1 MTERNMPA
9 RTVRAILALPIIVWA
24 LTADSRARAAW
35 HKEFRTLDLSF
46 ETEHLSPLANHARGK
61 VHAFFVGP
69 TDLSLGHVREIVQRG
84 DFEAECHVAQKASF
98 GSARLT
104 TATVKEFLGKLN
116 EADPEVLVLVS
127 IDCDRGLS
135 WEVVS
140 ALFARVR
147 EGMGLVVMARDPD
160 LKDQGTIAGLLADG
174 GKEFVA
180 GDLDEDLMELEGVE
194 EAAPPLPS
202 VAYAAPAVQ
211 RYVYGKGR
219 VLVLV
224 CPTWNTYR
232 GGDDAVL
239 GRDWNSVQVGGRRQ
253 RIEEFRWRGFE
264 YGYARL
270 AQLVRWAAARESA
283 LMITQATVDAARG
296 PLRVTIHNATDQ
308 PVAGTLSWVA
318 RTRRWFVRAQ
328 GEGKVT
334 VPAGESEHRLEA
346 EAPLPAGPAALEV
359 QFRDPQNRVLAFGS
373 AGVHVPGSRL
383 TVRPDPKY
391 RLPGG
396 SAPSVVVTVQ
406 NAGQGGVLET
416 RVIDGYDRVVFERTE
431 RVGAGAKEVTRS
443 YRLQGLRPLTAYHEV
458 AALLRTAARPAGHV
472 LAEAGAD
479 LFLLPGEQPYNRKF
493 CLGVYGAPAP
503 SALYR
508 QAIVPST
515 ASMGFSLFSHS
526 ACDPL
531 VYKHGEGKAES
542 AYWCDREK
550 SPFCAWD
557 DKEMRQTGVIAEPCL
572 PLFPTAEQQ
581 ARRCERLKEEVTR
594 EMATGAF
601 NFRIAGERGLAPN
614 FDRSEQTLA
623 GFREWLKKRYANIG
637 ELNRVWEREFK
648 SFDEVTPAWQ
658 PTGEQVHAPSGNIAA
673 WLEFRLCMSEF
684 IGEYHIK
691 APHDCAKAVDPR
703 ITLGESGVYTP
714 NDHRRAYP
722 VDWSRY
728 AKYYDDIRLYN
739 MYHEGVMGEW
749 FRAFAPGSDFHNWAG
764 YGMREIAPSRRL
776 HPWLQL
782 FAGGRACWYY
792 SMVDLCNYGVI
803 TCDGRP
809 FPAYEVLAREEFPDL
824 TGGIDRLLMA
834 SKSSD
839 DKIAI
844 AYSWPSI
851 LSDWLAMARHPR
863 RILAALGY
871 QHQWFTM
878 DQIAEGALEKQGYRL
893 LILSYVSCM
902 SREHAQ
908 GVRRFVEQ
916 GGTLLAIGHCGFR
929 TPRGALHE
937 SGSLLDPLLGVET
950 DALKLDQREVEVR
963 FREGMLPLTIQD
975 SRAVAL
981 DGAKPVI
988 QTEEQDGR
996 RSPVLTRSRR
1006 GKGVAWWMNIWLV
1019 HHDPTNKQRRKDGA
1033 GLIITEKHR
1042 ASWTVLDALLQ
1053 ESGFRPRC
1061 RAFDGDGP
1069 VYDRATETWYYTTPS
1084 GRTLFVGK
1092 YYYLDC
1098 QEPLTVRF
1106 ARRAHIYNLRT
1117 HQYHGE
1123 TQTIREPFPTGR
1135 MKAYALLDYRVDAVE
1150 ITSAPS
1156 VVKPGSVA
1164 TIRCSIQTQARAPD
1178 LHAFRLS
1185 VTGPD
1190 RKALPHYSQV
1200 LLARQGSAT
1209 AALPLA
1215 LDEPEGDYAVTV
1227 KDVVSGKEATA
1238 SLTVQRTGR

>member
-1 MTERNMPA
+1 M
-9 RTVRAILALPIIVWA
+9 
-24 LTADSRARAAW
+24 LTADSRAGVVW
-35 HKEFRTLDLSF
+35 HEAFRTLDFSF

-84 DFEAECHVAQKASF
+84 DFKAECHVAQKTGF
-98 GSARLT
+98 NSARLT
-104 TATVKEFLGKLN
+104 TATVKELLGKLK
-116 EADPEVLVLVS
+116 ESSPEVLVLVS

-140 ALFARVR
+140 GLLARVR
-147 EGMGLVVMARDPD
+147 KGMGLVLMARDPE
-160 LKDQGTIAGLLADG
+160 LKDQGTVAGLLEDG
-174 GKEFVA
+174 GKKFGA
-180 GDLDEDLMELEGVE
+180 GDIDEELMQLEGE
-194 EAAPPLPS
+194 EEVAPPPLPS
-202 VAYAAPAVQ
+202 VAFAAPAVQ

-232 GGDDAVL
+232 GGDDAIL
-239 GRDWNSVQVGGRRQ
+239 GRDWASIEAGGRRWP
-253 RIEEFRWRGFE
+253 IEEFRWRGFE

-270 AQLVRWAAARESA
+270 AQLVRWAAARESG
-283 LMITQATVDAARG
+283 LTVTGATLDGATG
-296 PLRVTIHNATDQ
+296 PLRVTITNAADQ
-308 PVAGTLSWVA
+308 KVKAKLSWVV
-318 RTRRWFVRAQ
+318 RSRRWIARAQ
-328 GEGKVT
+328 GQAEIA
-334 VPAGESEHRLEA
+334 VPAGESQHQVEV
-346 EAPLPAGPAALEV
+346 EAPLPAGLAALEI
-359 QFRDPQNRVLAFGS
+359 QLRDAQGRALAFGS
-373 AGVHVPGSRL
+373 AGMAVPGPAI
-383 TVRPDPKY
+383 TVQPNPRY
-391 RLPGG
+391 RLPGHPF
-396 SAPSVVVTVQ
+396 PSLAVTVQ
-406 NAGQGGVLET
+406 DADEGGVLET
-416 RVIDGYDRVVFERTE
+416 RVIDGYDRVVFARAE
-431 RVGAGAKEVTRS
+431 RVEAGAKETARE
-443 YRLQGLRPLTAYHEV
+443 YQLEGLRPLTVYHEV
-458 AALLRTAARPAGHV
+458 TVQLRTGTRPAGRV
-472 LAEAGAD
+472 LAEAGTD
-479 LFLLPGEQPYNRKF
+479 LFLLPEELPYNRKF

-531 VYKHGEGKAES
+531 VYKYGEGKAES
-542 AYWCDREK
+542 AYWCDRQK

-557 DKEMRQTGVIAEPCL
+557 DKEMRQTGVIAEPFL

-581 ARRCERLKEEVTR
+581 ARRGGRLKAEIAR

-601 NFRIAGERGLAPN
+601 SFRIAGERGLAPN

-623 GFREWLKKRYANIG
+623 GFREWLKKRYADIG
-637 ELNRVWEREFK
+637 ELNRVWERDFK
-648 SFDEVTPAWQ
+648 SFDDVTPGWQ
-658 PTGEQVHAPSGNIAA
+658 PTGVQVHAPSGNIAP

-684 IGEYHIK
+684 IGEYHIRG
-691 APHDCAKAVDPR
+691 PHDCAKEVDPR

-749 FRAFAPGSDFHNWAG
+749 FLAFAPGSDFHNWAG
-764 YGMREIAPSRRL
+764 YGMREIAPHRRL
-776 HPWLQL
+776 MPWLQL
-782 FAGGRACWYY
+782 FGGGRACWYY

-834 SKSSD
+834 SKLTD

-863 RILAALGY
+863 RVLAALGY
-871 QHQWFTM
+871 QHEWFTM
-878 DQIAEGALEKQGYRL
+878 DQIAEGELEKQGYRL
-893 LILSYVSCM
+893 LVLSYVSCM
-902 SREHAQ
+902 SREHAA
-908 GVRRFVEQ
+908 GIRRFVEQ

-929 TPRGALHE
+929 TVRGSVHKD
-937 SGSLLDPLLGVET
+937 GSLLDSLLGVET
-950 DALKLDQREVEVR
+950 DALKLDQREVEAR
-963 FREGMLPLTIQD
+963 FRGKALPLTIQD

-981 DGAKPVI
+981 NGAERVI
-988 QTEEQDGR
+988 QLEEQDGR
-996 RSPVLTRSRR
+996 SSPVLTRARR
-1006 GKGVAWWMNIWLV
+1006 GKGAAWWMNVWLV

-1033 GLIITEKHR
+1033 GLIITGKHR
-1042 ASWTVLDALLQ
+1042 SSWTVFDALLQ
-1053 ESGFRPRC
+1053 ESGFEPRC
-1061 RAFDGDGP
+1061 RAFDGDAP
-1069 VYDRATETWYYTTPS
+1069 LYDRTTETWYYTSPS

-1106 ARRAHIYNLRT
+1106 ARSGHIYNMRT

-1123 TQTIREPFPTGR
+1123 ASEIRDPFPSGR
-1135 MKAYALLDYRVDAVE
+1135 MKVYALLDYRVDAVE
-1150 ITSAPS
+1150 IAVTPQVAEPGG
-1156 VVKPGSVA
+1156 VVTV
-1164 TIRCSIQTQARAPD
+1164 RCSIQAEAGAPD
-1178 LHAFRLS
+1178 LHAFRVS
-1185 VTGPD
+1185 VTDPAGK
-1190 RKALPHYSQV
+1190 RLPQYDQV
-1200 LLARQGSAT
+1200 VLAKQGTAT
-1209 AALPLA
+1209 ATLPLA
-1215 LDEPEGDYAVTV
+1215 LNEVQGEYVVTV
-1227 KDVVSGKEATA
+1227 KDAISGMEATTR
-1238 SLTVQRTGR
+1238 LTVRRKEN